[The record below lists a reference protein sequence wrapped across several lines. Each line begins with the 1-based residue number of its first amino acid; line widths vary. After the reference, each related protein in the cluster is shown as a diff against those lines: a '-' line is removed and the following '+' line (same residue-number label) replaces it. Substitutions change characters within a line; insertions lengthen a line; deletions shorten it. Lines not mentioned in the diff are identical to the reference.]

1 MNNYIISEH
10 SKIQAKKLNLII
22 KVSTRKNKKID
33 VYDAQ
38 NNYIN
43 SIGNINYNDYGS
55 YLRIYGQIHADERRK
70 LYHNRHK
77 KGIEIVNSKQYLS
90 AKILW

>member
-1 MNNYIISEH
+1 MTYIISEH

-33 VYDAQ
+33 AYDAQ

-55 YLRIYGQIHADERRK
+55 YLKIFGQIYANKRQK
-70 LYHNRHK
+70 LYHARHQ
-77 KGIEIVNSKQYLS
+77 KGINIINSKQYLS

>member
-1 MNNYIISEH
+1 MTYIISEH

-33 VYDAQ
+33 AYDAQ

-55 YLRIYGQIHADERRK
+55 YLKIFGQIYANKRQK
-70 LYHNRHK
+70 LYHARHQ
-77 KGIEIVNSKQYLS
+77 KGINIINSKQYLS
-90 AKILW
+90 ANILW